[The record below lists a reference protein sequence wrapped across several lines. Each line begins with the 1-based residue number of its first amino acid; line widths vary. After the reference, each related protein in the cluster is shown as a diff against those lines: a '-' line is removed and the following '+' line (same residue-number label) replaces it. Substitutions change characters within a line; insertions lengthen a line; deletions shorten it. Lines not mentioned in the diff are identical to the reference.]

1 MEEKGMKDTHELSE
15 YFLENITEMLSKK
28 GVKTSGWQEV
38 ALHHSPEM
46 NARIAP
52 RFAGVYCWSTIGKR
66 DVVPYTVANE
76 GYDVILCNVNNLYI
90 DLAYNPHKDEPGLTW
105 GGYVNEFTS
114 FNILPYNIYCSAR
127 ENTAG
132 EKNNLKTAGKGKI
145 QLTEQSR
152 PRIKGVQA
160 QLFSETIG
168 SFDMVQYYV
177 FPKIFGLVERGWN
190 AYPEWSPVP
199 NDDKQALY
207 EKARAIYNAK
217 IAEIELPRLAADG
230 FNFRVA
236 QPGIKIVEGKLYA
249 NSPIPQAEIRYTTD
263 GSEPTATSTLWEAPV
278 DCSATVVKAKLF
290 YLGKESHTTDYK
302 ND

>member
-1 MEEKGMKDTHELSE
+1 M
-15 YFLENITEMLSKK
+15 I
-28 GVKTSGWQEV
+28 
-38 ALHHSPEM
+38 
-46 NARIAP
+46 
-52 RFAGVYCWSTIGKR
+52 
-66 DVVPYTVANE
+66 
-76 GYDVILCNVNNLYI
+76 IL
-90 DLAYNPHKDEPGLTW
+90 
-105 GGYVNEFTS
+105 
-114 FNILPYNIYCSAR
+114 ILQNKP
-127 ENTAG
+127 
-132 EKNNLKTAGKGKI
+132 AGKGKI

-290 YLGKESHTTDYK
+290 YLGKESLTTDYK

>member
-1 MEEKGMKDTHELSE
+1 M
-15 YFLENITEMLSKK
+15 
-28 GVKTSGWQEV
+28 KTSGWQEV

-132 EKNNLKTAGKGKI
+132 EKNNLKTAGKGRYSSQNNRVHASKAYRRNF
-145 QLTEQSR
+145 SPR
-152 PRIKGVQA
+152 PSAVSIWYNTMYSPK
-160 QLFSETIG
+160 FS
-168 SFDMVQYYV
+168 V
-177 FPKIFGLVERGWN
+177 W
-190 AYPEWSPVP
+190 
-199 NDDKQALY
+199 
-207 EKARAIYNAK
+207 
-217 IAEIELPRLAADG
+217 
-230 FNFRVA
+230 
-236 QPGIKIVEGKLYA
+236 
-249 NSPIPQAEIRYTTD
+249 
-263 GSEPTATSTLWEAPV
+263 
-278 DCSATVVKAKLF
+278 
-290 YLGKESHTTDYK
+290 
-302 ND
+302 

>member
-1 MEEKGMKDTHELSE
+1 M
-15 YFLENITEMLSKK
+15 
-28 GVKTSGWQEV
+28 KTSGWQEV
-38 ALHHSPEM
+38 ALHHSPET

-52 RFAGVYCWSTIGKR
+52 RFAGVYCWSTIGKQ

-114 FNILPYNIYCSAR
+114 FNILPYNVYCSAR
-127 ENTAG
+127 ENKAG

-278 DCSATVVKAKLF
+278 DCSASVVKAKLF
-290 YLGKESHTTDYK
+290 YLGKESLTTDYK

>member
-1 MEEKGMKDTHELSE
+1 M
-15 YFLENITEMLSKK
+15 
-28 GVKTSGWQEV
+28 
-38 ALHHSPEM
+38 
-46 NARIAP
+46 
-52 RFAGVYCWSTIGKR
+52 ST
-66 DVVPYTVANE
+66 T
-76 GYDVILCNVNNLYI
+76 
-90 DLAYNPHKDEPGLTW
+90 
-105 GGYVNEFTS
+105 FTS
-114 FNILPYNIYCSAR
+114 IWPTTGQHERDSHGEVTSMGLHRSTYYPTTFTAR
-127 ENTAG
+127 QEKIRRR
-132 EKNNLKTAGKGKI
+132 KNNLKTAGKGKI
-145 QLTEQSR
+145 QLTEEFASTHQ
-152 PRIKGVQA
+152 KGVQA

-190 AYPEWSPVP
+190 AYPQWSPVP

-290 YLGKESHTTDYK
+290 YLGKESLTTDYK

>member
-1 MEEKGMKDTHELSE
+1 MSTTFTS
-15 YFLENITEMLSKK
+15 IWPIIRT
-28 GVKTSGWQEV
+28 KTNRDSHGEV
-38 ALHHSPEM
+38 TSISLH
-46 NARIAP
+46 
-52 RFAGVYCWSTIGKR
+52 
-66 DVVPYTVANE
+66 
-76 GYDVILCNVNNLYI
+76 
-90 DLAYNPHKDEPGLTW
+90 
-105 GGYVNEFTS
+105 S

-230 FNFRVA
+230 LISAWHSPELKLSKERLMPTLPFRRL
-236 QPGIKIVEGKLYA
+236 K
-249 NSPIPQAEIRYTTD
+249 
-263 GSEPTATSTLWEAPV
+263 
-278 DCSATVVKAKLF
+278 
-290 YLGKESHTTDYK
+290 
-302 ND
+302 